1 MTDITPS
8 PVTPPA
14 AVSHDDSDDL
24 EATIPLPHYR
34 PERLI

>member
-1 MTDITPS
+1 MTDTTQP
-8 PVTPPA
+8 PVAPA
-14 AVSHDDSDDL
+14 AATVIEDDEL